1 MLKTNNGS
9 PAGMMRMNEP
19 QDRSAMARTRGV
31 GGFSLIE
38 VLAAMAIL
46 AIGLLSI
53 LAIFPVGMKQYQE
66 ARDKTILANL
76 VRSKVN
82 QLMYVLSDPNMSGK
96 GDPSKIISTL
106 YLRHDQAF
114 AQYMGEKSWAGPVYE
129 SEVYP
134 FEDNDKYFW
143 QYTVTDIGREGD
155 TKIGYRGVKGV
166 FFQVEFRV
174 YTRDQIAE
182 KKTPL
187 DLSVVKQDEKDRPF
201 LRQVFRVHNPYP
213 AIKYGSEK

>member
-1 MLKTNNGS
+1 
-9 PAGMMRMNEP
+9 MRTTCIA
-19 QDRSAMARTRGV
+19 QRI

-46 AIGLLSI
+46 SIGLLSI
-53 LAIFPVGMKQYQE
+53 LAIFPMGMQQYRD

-82 QLMYVLSDPNMSGK
+82 QLQYELSDPNMGGV
-96 GDPSKIISTL
+96 GDPSKIIAQR

-114 AQYMGEKSWAGPVYE
+114 ARYMGEKKWAGPVYE

-134 FEDNDKYFW
+134 FEETSRYFW
-143 QYTVTDIGREGD
+143 QYMVDDIGMAGD
-155 TKIGYRGVKGV
+155 TKIGANGVKGV
-166 FFQVEFRV
+166 FFQVEFKV
-174 YTRDQIAE
+174 YTKDQIDQE
-182 KKTPL
+182 KIPL
-187 DLSVVKQDEKDRPF
+187 GLSVIRNDQIEKPF

-213 AIKYGSEK
+213 AVKYGQK